1 MGYDYYV
8 KVIGRVLV
16 GLSFIFQFFW
26 FLLHLDKEK
35 ERMKSQ
41 AVYFPI
47 KFLLAALYSVIGLFF
62 VIDFYAPHAAAF
74 AIGLVLFET
83 LMLDS
88 QGEPLTLYPNSYRLH
103 ILFSKMVLIG
113 ACLMIIAR

>member
-16 GLSFIFQFFW
+16 GLSFILQFFW
-26 FLLHLDKEK
+26 FLLNLDKEK
-35 ERMKSQ
+35 ERIKSK
-41 AVYFPI
+41 AAYFPI
-47 KFLLAALYSVIGLFF
+47 KFLLSALYSMIGLFF
-62 VIDFYAPHAAAF
+62 VIDFYAPHAASF

-88 QGEPLTLYPNSYRLH
+88 QGEPLTLYPKNYRLH
-103 ILFSKMVLIG
+103 VLLSKIVLIG
-113 ACLMIIAR
+113 ACLMVIAR